1 MEATAKEVARLREV
15 TGAGFVDCRNA
26 LAEAKSFDD
35 AVRLLEEKGQKRAEK
50 VKGSERETRE
60 GAITSYIHHGG
71 NLGVLL
77 ELNCSTDFVARSDE
91 FKQLAREL
99 VLQVAGTNPT
109 YISFEDVPA
118 ELRTQLHDEA
128 LNEPE
133 VQKRPAHLREQIA
146 EGKVN
151 KQLATLILLEQ
162 PWIKDEKIQIKKLI
176 DDVIRKT
183 GENIVVRRFT
193 RYALGE

>member
-1 MEATAKEVARLREV
+1 
-15 TGAGFVDCRNA
+15 
-26 LAEAKSFDD
+26 
-35 AVRLLEEKGQKRAEK
+35 
-50 VKGSERETRE
+50 
-60 GAITSYIHHGG
+60 
-71 NLGVLL
+71 
-77 ELNCSTDFVARSDE
+77 
-91 FKQLAREL
+91 
-99 VLQVAGTNPT
+99 
-109 YISFEDVPA
+109 VPV

-151 KQLATLILLEQ
+151 KQLATQILLEQ